1 MCKKIKKH
9 LTFKI
14 YCCIICF
21 ERKKTVY
28 FFNGFLL
35 LFFEAIKMGQYFT
48 NEKLPSDVRK
58 TECFVLGNK
67 FTFLTDNGV
76 FSKDGLDFGSR
87 LLLETIPLEE
97 VGGKILD
104 MGCGY
109 GVFGIILGK
118 LTSANIDMV
127 DVNLRA
133 LHLTERNAKLNGV
146 SNVNVFESNAYEK
159 ISAKYSSIITNPP
172 IRAGKKVV
180 YDIVMN
186 AKDYLNED
194 GKLFIVIRKEQGAK
208 SLIVDLKK
216 IYTVEVLEKSKG
228 FYIIKCSL

>member
-1 MCKKIKKH
+1 
-9 LTFKI
+9 
-14 YCCIICF
+14 
-21 ERKKTVY
+21 
-28 FFNGFLL
+28 
-35 LFFEAIKMGQYFT
+35 MGQYFS
-48 NEKLPSDVRK
+48 NDKLPSKVRK
-58 TECFVLGNK
+58 TECFVRGNK

-109 GVFGIILGK
+109 GVFGIVLGK
-118 LTSANIDMV
+118 LTFSHVDMV

-133 LHLTERNAKLNGV
+133 LHLASRNAKLNDV
-146 SNVNVFESNAYEK
+146 TDVNIFESNVYEN
-159 ISAKYSSIITNPP
+159 INSKYSSIVTNPP
-172 IRAGKKVV
+172 IRAGKEVV

-186 AKDYLNED
+186 AKDYLGKD
-194 GKLFIVIRKEQGAK
+194 GKLFLVIRKEQGAK

-216 IYTVEVLEKSKG
+216 IYTVEVLGKSKG
-228 FYIIKCSL
+228 FFIIKCCL

>member
-1 MCKKIKKH
+1 
-9 LTFKI
+9 
-14 YCCIICF
+14 
-21 ERKKTVY
+21 
-28 FFNGFLL
+28 
-35 LFFEAIKMGQYFT
+35 MGHYFT

-58 TECFVLGNK
+58 TECFILGNK

-118 LTSANIDMV
+118 LTSSYIDMV

-133 LHLTERNAKLNGV
+133 LHLAERNAKLNGV
-146 SNVNVFESNAYEK
+146 SNVNIFESNVYENVPG
-159 ISAKYSSIITNPP
+159 KYSTIVTNPP

-180 YDIVMN
+180 YDILMN
-186 AKDYLNED
+186 AKDYLEEN
-194 GKLFIVIRKEQGAK
+194 GKLFLVIRKEQGAK

-216 IYTVEVLEKSKG
+216 VYTVEVLEKSKG
-228 FYIIKCSL
+228 FYILKCFL